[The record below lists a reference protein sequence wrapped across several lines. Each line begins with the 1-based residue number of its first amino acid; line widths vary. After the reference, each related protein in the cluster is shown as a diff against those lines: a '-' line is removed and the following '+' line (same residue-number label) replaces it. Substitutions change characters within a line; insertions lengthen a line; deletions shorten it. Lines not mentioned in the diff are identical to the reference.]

1 MSDDMPGHRP
11 SPADLRA
18 VLAAARHI
26 LLAEDQAA
34 HDAAEGGAC
43 AGCVATAAISFGFA
57 LIATFE
63 GEPIGIP
70 EPLRRRL
77 LNAVDAAEAD
87 LRSGLS

>member
-1 MSDDMPGHRP
+1 MSDDTPGHRP

-26 LLAEDQAA
+26 LLAEDGAA
-34 HDAAEGGAC
+34 HDAIEGADC

-63 GEPIGIP
+63 GEPIGVS
-70 EPLRRRL
+70 EPLRLRL
-77 LNAVDAAEAD
+77 LAAVDAAEGD